1 VCTVC
6 VFVRRTYSAHQELT
20 TKALHIL
27 RKLVEMENKKEDD
40 KASVLDWETVGD
52 DPEVPTCPDYDF

>member
-1 VCTVC
+1 
-6 VFVRRTYSAHQELT
+6 
-20 TKALHIL
+20 
-27 RKLVEMENKKEDD
+27 MENKKEDD